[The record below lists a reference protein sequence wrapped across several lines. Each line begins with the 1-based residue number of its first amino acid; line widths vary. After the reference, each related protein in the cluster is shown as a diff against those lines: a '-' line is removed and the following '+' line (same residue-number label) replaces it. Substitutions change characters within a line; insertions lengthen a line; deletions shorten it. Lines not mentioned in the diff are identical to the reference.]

1 LLESNI
7 TYQYSHRIP
16 EVINL
21 VRALIVYGTRY
32 GATGETSEVIA
43 DVLRQKGLEVKVAN
57 AKKEKIRSVSEFE
70 LVIVGSGIRM
80 GKWTKEPEKFL
91 EKFQKELV
99 KKKVALFVCCG
110 SSNPLD
116 EEDEKAEVMED
127 AKRKYLEDKAAKYNI
142 SPIALGFFGGIY
154 DFNKMSWVLRK
165 TMSGIKPQ
173 LEEAGFKE
181 TRSGVYDLRN
191 LGMIRDWAKEIAEM
205 ID

>member
-1 LLESNI
+1 M
-7 TYQYSHRIP
+7 
-16 EVINL
+16 

-32 GATGETSEVIA
+32 GATADTSEVIA
-43 DVLRQKGLEVKVAN
+43 DVLRQKGLEVKVVN
-57 AKKEKIRSVSEFE
+57 ARKDKIRSVSEFE

-110 SSNPLD
+110 SSNPLS
-116 EEDEKAEVMED
+116 EEEKTEVMED

-173 LEEAGFKE
+173 LEEAGHKE
-181 TRSGVYDLRN
+181 TKSGVYDLRN
-191 LGMIRDWAKEIAEM
+191 LSMIRDWAKEVAEM

>member
-1 LLESNI
+1 M
-7 TYQYSHRIP
+7 
-16 EVINL
+16 

-32 GATGETSEVIA
+32 GATADTSAVIA
-43 DVLRQKGLEVKVAN
+43 DVLRQKGLEVKVVN
-57 AKKEKIRSVSEFE
+57 AKKEKIRSVGEFE

-80 GKWTKEPEKFL
+80 GNWTKEPEKFL
-91 EKFQKELV
+91 ERFQKELV
-99 KKKVALFVCCG
+99 NKKVSFFVCCG

-116 EEDEKAEVMED
+116 EEDKKAEVMED

-142 SPIALGFFGGIY
+142 NPIALGFFGGVY
-154 DFNKMSWVLRK
+154 DFNKMSWILRK
-165 TMSGIKPQ
+165 TMSGVKPQ

-191 LGMIRDWAKEIAEM
+191 LDLIRDWAKEVAEM

>member
-1 LLESNI
+1 
-7 TYQYSHRIP
+7 
-16 EVINL
+16 
-21 VRALIVYGTRY
+21 
-32 GATGETSEVIA
+32 
-43 DVLRQKGLEVKVAN
+43 
-57 AKKEKIRSVSEFE
+57 
-70 LVIVGSGIRM
+70 M

>member
-1 LLESNI
+1 M
-7 TYQYSHRIP
+7 
-16 EVINL
+16 

-32 GATGETSEVIA
+32 GATADTSEVIA
-43 DVLRQKGLEVKVAN
+43 DVLRQKGLEVKVVN
-57 AKKEKIRSVSEFE
+57 AKKEKIRNVGEFE

-91 EKFQKELV
+91 EKLQKELV
-99 KKKVALFVCCG
+99 KKKVAFFVCCG
-110 SSNPLD
+110 SSNPLS
-116 EEDEKAEVMED
+116 EEEKTEVMED

-181 TRSGVYDLRN
+181 ARSGVYDLRN
-191 LGMIRDWAKEIAEM
+191 LDLIRGWAKEVAEM